1 MLEKKIYVKSRG
13 MNQKGS
19 RRFMVLEN
27 FINRDLIVI
36 ISQAYKSI
44 DVKKD
49 WKDCPNF

>member
-1 MLEKKIYVKSRG
+1 
-13 MNQKGS
+13 MNQKGP

-36 ISQAYKSI
+36 ISQAYKSV

-49 WKDCPNF
+49 WKECPNF